1 MPKATNVSFYDL
13 HTRIRS
19 PLILGMLH
27 LQSGDKV
34 LDLGSGAGYFA
45 EIMCTQ
51 GASTFCLDIA
61 LGNLRAIQQ
70 RKNRNLFL
78 IHSEAEH
85 LPCRDTSVNKVLCSE
100 VLEHIEGDREALK
113 EITRIL
119 QPGGMLVIT
128 VPCSELRIPTLID
141 LLGIKTVHDYDG
153 PEKHCRKGYTIREIS
168 DLLTV
173 SGLVV
178 SNHAYFSH
186 FFSQLVLDIISISH
200 LLVRRIF
207 FRQKAWHWADIQEL
221 DTSVVFTLFKILFP
235 LCLLI
240 SKLDKLFFLFS
251 RAKGYGLAI
260 KAKKPW

>member
-1 MPKATNVSFYDL
+1 MPKTTNVSLYDL

-19 PLILGMLH
+19 PLILGMLD

-34 LDLGSGAGYFA
+34 LDLGSGTGYFA

-51 GASTFCLDIA
+51 ASSTFCLDIA
-61 LGNLRAIQQ
+61 LRNLLSIKQ
-70 RKNRNLFL
+70 RENKNLFL
-78 IHSEAEH
+78 IYSDAEH
-85 LPCRDTSVNKVLCSE
+85 LPFSDTSFNKVLCSE
-100 VLEHIEGDREALK
+100 VLEHVEGDREALK
-113 EITRIL
+113 EITRML
-119 QPGGMLVIT
+119 QPGGTLVIT
-128 VPCSELRIPTLID
+128 VPCSELRFPTLID
-141 LLGIKTVHDYDG
+141 LLGIKTVHDYEG
-153 PEKHCRKGYTIREIS
+153 PEKHCRKGYTLREIS

-178 SNHAYFSH
+178 FGHAYFSH
-186 FFSQLVLDIISISH
+186 FFSQLLLDMISISH
-200 LLVRRIF
+200 LFVRRIF

-260 KAKKPW
+260 KATKPL